1 MLGLSIGPTP
11 VGLEWRGE
19 QLDFAWVT
27 QAVPKFGPSLDDVRG
42 IASALG
48 LLDAD
53 IRGTKLPVQ
62 VVSSGVPFLYVP
74 LVSREAVNAAEL
86 DRRALLGI
94 CQVAGIDEIG
104 VFVFTLQPGEE
115 DDATIFSRMFAPG
128 FGVPEDPA
136 TGSASGPLGAYLI
149 EYGAV
154 HPDAGRAHILSRQ
167 GVKMGRP
174 SEIHISIAVVDGQIR
189 QVRVGGKAVLVGEGT
204 IRTG

>member
-1 MLGLSIGPTP
+1 M
-11 VGLEWRGE
+11 
-19 QLDFAWVT
+19 
-27 QAVPKFGPSLDDVRG
+27 
-42 IASALG
+42 
-48 LLDAD
+48 
-53 IRGTKLPVQ
+53 
-62 VVSSGVPFLYVP
+62 YVP
-74 LVSREAVNAAEL
+74 LVSREAVNTAEL

-94 CQVAGIDEIG
+94 CQAAGIDEIG

-115 DDATIFSRMFAPG
+115 DDATVFSRMFAPA

-136 TGSASGPLGAYLI
+136 TGAASGPLGAYLI

-154 HPDAGRAHILSRQ
+154 HPDAGAAHIVSRQ